1 MCGIAGIADFGG
13 KATTSGQVTVMT
25 DVLAHRGP
33 DGADIWQSD
42 DHSVVLGHRR
52 LSILDVGDGGRQP
65 MRSHNDRYVLSYNG
79 EIYNFIEI
87 RRELEALGHRFS
99 SESDSEVIL
108 AAFVQWGEAMLCKLN
123 GMWALAI
130 FDTISRRLFL
140 ARDRFGVK
148 PLYYVW
154 SDKCLQFA
162 SEIRALRAIG
172 AGLSID
178 PGVARRQLIDPM
190 RVEGSTRTLYVDIA
204 RLQGGHHAWADAD
217 GVRITRWWRT
227 LDHLVVPPASADE
240 RVERFRELFYDSI
253 RLRMRSDVAVGTC
266 LSGGFDS
273 SAITC
278 AMSQSVDPAAARQ
291 AAAWQHAFVASF
303 PGWRFDERQ
312 SAEEAAAFAGI
323 EPSILEIR
331 PENGLA
337 DIDQVLADLDD
348 IYIDPAIG
356 PWMIYREVRRA
367 GVTVTLDG
375 HGADE
380 LMGAYRPA
388 GGSLKFTL
396 QGLVAN
402 AASRSPLARDAAD
415 RVRQALLRAQD
426 NAFLRPGPV
435 PRLSLVGDDDAL
447 PQHWGSLSR
456 SLYAMFHSTI
466 LPTLLRN
473 FDRMSMAHG
482 VEVRM
487 PFMDWRLVTY
497 VMSLPDSEKFGDG
510 YTKLIARKAMAGR
523 MPESIRSTKLKLGFN
538 SPMAE
543 YLSGPLATWAR
554 DLLAAPCPQFDAIVD
569 TPKLAATVARLTAR
583 NEWTFARS
591 QRLWPYFALKHQL
604 LSQP

>member
-1 MCGIAGIADFGG
+1 MCGIAGIADFAGNPIAG
-13 KATTSGQVTVMT
+13 ERVVVMT

-33 DGADIWQSD
+33 DGGDLWLEADR
-42 DHSVVLGHRR
+42 SVALGHRR
-52 LSILDVGDGGRQP
+52 LSILDIGEGGRQP
-65 MRSHNDRYVLSYNG
+65 MRSHNGRFVLSYNG
-79 EIYNFIEI
+79 EIYNFLEV
-87 RRELEALGHRFS
+87 RAELAALGHRFT

-108 AAFVQWGEAMLCKLN
+108 AAFVEWGEAMLPKLN

-130 FDTISRRLFL
+130 YDTSARRLFL

-148 PLYYVW
+148 PLYYSW
-154 SDKCLQFA
+154 ANKRLSFA

-172 AGLSID
+172 AGATVD
-178 PGVARRQLIDPM
+178 ADVARRLLIDPM
-190 RVEGSTRTLYVDIA
+190 RVEGSTRTLYADIT
-204 RLQGGHHAWADAD
+204 RLQGGHFAWVDAH
-217 GVRITRWWRT
+217 GVAVTRWWRT
-227 LDHLVVPPASADE
+227 LDHLIVPPASAE
-240 RVERFRELFYDSI
+240 ARGEHFRELFYDAI

-278 AMSQSVDPAAARQ
+278 AMAQSADPGAARQ

-303 PGWRFDERQ
+303 PGWRFDERA
-312 SAEEAAAFAGI
+312 SAEEAATFAGI
-323 EPSILEIR
+323 TPSILEIR

-337 DIDQVLADLDD
+337 DIDNILADLDD

-402 AASRSPLARDAAD
+402 AASRSDAARDIAD
-415 RVRQALLRAQD
+415 RVRQAVLQAQG

-447 PQHWGSLSR
+447 PANWGSLSR

-473 FDRMSMAHG
+473 FDRMAMAHG
-482 VEVRM
+482 IEVRM
-487 PFMDWRLVTY
+487 PFMDWRLVAY
-497 VMSLPDSEKFGDG
+497 VMSLPDDEKFGDG

-543 YLSGPLATWAR
+543 YLAGPLADWTR
-554 DLLAAPCPQFDAIVD
+554 DLMATSCPQFDAIVD
-569 TPKLAATVARLTAR
+569 SPRLAATIARLTSR

-591 QRLWPYFALKHQL
+591 QRLWPYIAMKKQL